1 VPGTWRSFRTSA
13 GTRPSGT
20 VSIVRDGGAIQPIE
34 APSAPAPA
42 APAPREQGWKRIIL
56 ALVAF
61 VLIPLVPL
69 VRVVIPVEQSL
80 LLIVPALAACALVG
94 WWVGGRFFL
103 ALSWTALAVWIL
115 VTRLPGTPA
124 FLAISKGW
132 ALLLVA
138 AFGVVSLMSP
148 RRAFFSRALSAVGL
162 SFAIGLTLVVFTSKR
177 PGAIEKT
184 VRDEYTRRVESWLA
198 DWEAVARTAEWQQ
211 ITRDSPGM
219 ETLARESSERLLKLP
234 AVTARLYPSLLALES
249 LAVLAL
255 AWGLY
260 HRVSRARIGPPLAPL
275 REFRF
280 NDQLVWGLVA
290 GITAVAVPTLHT
302 FRVAGLNLLVFFGA
316 LYALRGLGVLTW
328 FFAPGRLM
336 VTMTIALAI
345 FMWPLLG
352 VFALGIGLGDT
363 WIDWRSRARPTT

>member
-1 VPGTWRSFRTSA
+1 
-13 GTRPSGT
+13 
-20 VSIVRDGGAIQPIE
+20 
-34 APSAPAPA
+34 
-42 APAPREQGWKRIIL
+42 
-56 ALVAF
+56 

-69 VRVVIPVEQSL
+69 VRVVVPVEQSL

-94 WWVGGRFFL
+94 WWAGGRFFL
-103 ALSWTALAVWIL
+103 VLSWTALAVWMV
-115 VTRLPGTPA
+115 VTQLPGTPA
-124 FLAISKGW
+124 FLAVSKGW
-132 ALLLVA
+132 ALLLA
-138 AFGVVSLMSP
+138 ATFGVVSVMSP
-148 RRAFFSRALSAVGL
+148 RRPFFPRALSAVGL
-162 SFAIGLTLVVFTSKR
+162 SFAVGMALVVFASKR

-198 DWEAVARTAEWQQ
+198 DWESVSKTAEWRQ
-211 ITRDSPGM
+211 ITRDNPGM

-234 AVTARLYPSLLALES
+234 PVTARLYPALLALES

-290 GITAVAVPTLHT
+290 GITAVAVPTLNA
-302 FRVAGLNLLVFFGA
+302 FRVVGLNLLVFFGV

-363 WIDWRSRARPTT
+363 WLDWRSRPRPTT